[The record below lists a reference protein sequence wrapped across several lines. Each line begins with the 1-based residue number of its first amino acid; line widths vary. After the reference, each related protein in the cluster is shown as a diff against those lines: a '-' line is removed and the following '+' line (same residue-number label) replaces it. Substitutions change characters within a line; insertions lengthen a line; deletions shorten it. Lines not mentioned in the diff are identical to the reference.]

1 METMVFL
8 SLLIIFVARDLH
20 LFFKDNIGFWSIFR
34 ALSLIIGYKFI
45 IEGIDKKLYPLSMIY
60 FILVAYYETKD
71 IKWRNL

>member
-1 METMVFL
+1 MENIVFL
-8 SLLIIFVARDLH
+8 SLLIIFVAWDLH
-20 LFFKDNIGFWSIFR
+20 LFFKDSMGFWSIFR

-45 IEGIDKKLYPLSMIY
+45 IEGIDKKSYLISVIY